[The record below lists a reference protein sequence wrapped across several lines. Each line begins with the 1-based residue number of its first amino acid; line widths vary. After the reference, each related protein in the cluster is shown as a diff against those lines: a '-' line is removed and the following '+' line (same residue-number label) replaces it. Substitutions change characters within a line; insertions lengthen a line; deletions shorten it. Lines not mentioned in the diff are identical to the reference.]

1 MPSAGFELAIVAIEQ
16 PHTHALDRAAP
27 RVCDVGVAVCYSK
40 SRLLNLMVY
49 IRTAHAGDR
58 TTFSMRVQRTAAV
71 KVTVIRNDLVTGY
84 VCVPH
89 RYLAH

>member
-1 MPSAGFELAIVAIEQ
+1 MPPAGFEPAILASEQ
-16 PHTHALDRAAP
+16 PHTHALDRAATG
-27 RVCDVGVAVCYSK
+27 VCDVGVAVCCSK
-40 SRLLNLMVY
+40 SRVLNLIVSV
-49 IRTAHAGDR
+49 RTAHAGDR

-89 RYLAH
+89 R